1 MKLRLSITLKITRNQ
16 TEDPHPEGDN
26 YASTERA
33 DTDTSNRA
41 GFSMEPWDRTRN
53 REGTQKPT

>member
-1 MKLRLSITLKITRNQ
+1 MKLRLSITLNITRNITRNQ

-33 DTDTSNRA
+33 DTDTTNRS
-41 GFSMEPWDRTRN
+41 GFSMEPWDRR
-53 REGTQKPT
+53 QQ

>member
-1 MKLRLSITLKITRNQ
+1 MKLRLSITLKITRDQ

-33 DTDTSNRA
+33 DTDTTNRS
-41 GFSMEPWDRTRN
+41 GFSMEPWDRRK
-53 REGTQKPT
+53 Q